1 MGLWSSFKKKVSNAY
16 DRVKNNITNPVAL
29 FNAPMTGGLSLA
41 LGNDERSRNIQ
52 YGILGAQSAIGA
64 GALGFGVATGAPLA
78 ASVFGSSA
86 APSAYFGTGLGIKGG
101 LSSVAMLGSLGLSAY
116 TDYKNYKLQKEY
128 AEKNYELQKEQFD
141 YQKWLNENQ
150 VGLNLS
156 QYQKAGINPMA
167 ASSNTFSAGAGVTP
181 VNAPQFGDSQSKI
194 ADFIAQRKMQ
204 DRDLQNQ
211 RDIVSSQNAT
221 QLYGFN
227 KQSDTELGK
236 MQIEQQGINDRQSK
250 QLEQEKFLKLSEMTM
265 NNKHFSYEQ
274 KKDILKTI
282 VSVQER
288 NQLSRAEY
296 ANKIHDLVPK
306 LIDNFNAQIHG
317 HNAHPSGLFGSM
329 WTMVEDMGVKLQLN
343 FDTAKKK
350 FEEFLHDKSHGKIG
364 SASFNSALHKYI
376 VDNLIAPYEDVSVDR
391 LEELLKKYE

>member
-16 DRVKNNITNPVAL
+16 DRVKNNATNPVAL
-29 FNAPMTGGLSLA
+29 LNAPVTGGASLL
-41 LGNDERSRNIQ
+41 LGDDERSHNIQ
-52 YGILGAQSAIGA
+52 YSILGGQALVGA
-64 GALGFGVATGAPLA
+64 GGLAYGFATGAPI
-78 ASVFGSSA
+78 ASSIFGSPY
-86 APSAYFGTGLGIKGG
+86 APSAYFGTGVSAKSGLTALGM
-101 LSSVAMLGSLGLSAY
+101 AASLGTSAY

-128 AEKNYELQKEQFD
+128 AEKNYELQKEQFN

-167 ASSNTFSAGAGVTP
+167 ASSNTFSAGAGLSP
-181 VNAPQFGDSQSKI
+181 INAPQIGDSQSRI

-227 KQSDTELGK
+227 KQSDTELNK
-236 MQIEQQGINDRQSK
+236 VKIQEEGISDRQK
-250 QLEQEKFLKLSEMTM
+250 RQLEQDRFLKLSELTM
-265 NNKHFSYEQ
+265 NNKHFTYEQ

-282 VSVQER
+282 ASIQQN
-288 NQLSRAEY
+288 NQLTRVDY
-296 ANKIHDLVPK
+296 QNK
-306 LIDNFNAQIHG
+306 
-317 HNAHPSGLFGSM
+317 
-329 WTMVEDMGVKLQLN
+329 VEDLKHKIA
-343 FDTAKKK
+343 DT
-350 FEEFLHDKSHGKIG
+350 FELFKNGHVTKQGFFNNLLSYMEDLGLKS
-364 SASFNSALHKYI
+364 
-376 VDNLIAPYEDVSVDR
+376 DNLSREKAKNFLDFLEEEEKGSTTYKEFESNVMKYVLNNIIPDYEDVSVDR

>member
-1 MGLWSSFKKKVSNAY
+1 MGLWSSFTKKVSNAY

-29 FNAPMTGGLSLA
+29 LNAPMTGGLSLA

-167 ASSNTFSAGAGVTP
+167 ASSNTFSAGAGITP

-282 VSVQER
+282 ASVQQN
-288 NQLSRAEY
+288 NQLARIDYQSRVEDLKQ
-296 ANKIHDLVPK
+296 KIAHTFELFK
-306 LIDNFNAQIHG
+306 NG
-317 HNAHPSGLFGSM
+317 HVTKQGLFNNLLSYM
-329 WTMVEDMGVKLQLN
+329 EDLKL
-343 FDTAKKK
+343 
-350 FEEFLHDKSHGKIG
+350 KS
-364 SASFNSALHKYI
+364 
-376 VDNLIAPYEDVSVDR
+376 DNLTREKAKNFLDFVEEEEKGSTTYKEFESNVMKYVLGNIVPDYEDVSVDR

>member
-16 DRVKNNITNPVAL
+16 DRAKNNITNPVAL
-29 FNAPMTGGLSLA
+29 LNAPVTGGASLL
-41 LGNDERSRNIQ
+41 LGDDDRSHKIQ
-52 YGILGAQSAIGA
+52 YSILGGQALVGA
-64 GALGFGVATGAPLA
+64 GGLTYGFATGTPIAS
-78 ASVFGSSA
+78 SVFGSPY
-86 APSAYFGTGLGIKGG
+86 APSAYFGTGVGAKSGLTALGMG
-101 LSSVAMLGSLGLSAY
+101 ASLGFSAY

-128 AEKNYELQKEQFD
+128 AEKNYDLQKEQFD

-181 VNAPQFGDSQSKI
+181 VNAPQIGDSQSKI

-204 DRDLQNQ
+204 DRDLQTQ

-282 VSVQER
+282 ASIQES

-296 ANKIHDLVPK
+296 SNKVSDLTSK
-306 LIDNFNAQIHG
+306 LIDNFNAQING

-329 WTMVEDMGVKLQLN
+329 WTIAEDMGFKLQLN
-343 FDTAKKK
+343 FDAAKKK
-350 FEEFLHDKSHGKIG
+350 FEEFLYDKSHGKIG
-364 SASFNSALHKYI
+364 SDSFNSALYKYI
-376 VDNLIAPYEDVSVDR
+376 VDNLISPYEDISVNR